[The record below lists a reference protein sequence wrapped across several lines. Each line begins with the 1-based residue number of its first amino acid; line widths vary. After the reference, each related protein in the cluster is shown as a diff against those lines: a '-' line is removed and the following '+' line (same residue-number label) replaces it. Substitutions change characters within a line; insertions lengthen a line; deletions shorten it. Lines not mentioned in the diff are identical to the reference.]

1 MRVGA
6 AGWIALLVGVG
17 VLMLVV
23 SETIAGLGVTGAF
36 GWRVQPVKVE
46 VPSAFRTVDETLAR
60 LEGSAAP
67 DGLRDPFVFARPT
80 AVAVTRA
87 AAPAA
92 PRPLPA
98 AEAQPILTA
107 IVWDDDPRALVRW
120 KGREWTIRE
129 GGLFDEFQVVR
140 ISRDQVQL
148 RREDATLVLTRRN
161 PGE

>member
-1 MRVGA
+1 MKGGA
-6 AGWIALLVGVG
+6 SGWIALLVGVG
-17 VLMLVV
+17 VLVLVV

-36 GWRVQPVKVE
+36 GWRVQPVQVE
-46 VPSAFRTVDETLAR
+46 VPSAFRAVDVTLAR

-67 DGLRDPFVFARPT
+67 DGLRDPFVFARPA
-80 AVAVTRA
+80 AVAVAR
-87 AAPAA
+87 APAQA
-92 PRPLPA
+92 PPRPLPA
-98 AEAQPILTA
+98 AEVQPVLTA

-148 RREDATLVLTRRN
+148 RRADATLVLTRRN